1 MDALYQ
7 LNVREDTLTE
17 GEKNFLDE
25 KGYLNLGPL
34 LSKDQVDKINEKL
47 IWLMSHEGD
56 KAGSEL
62 LDSPYIRHPKEA
74 GADRLADLVNKG
86 EIFDVFYTHPRV
98 LAGISHVLGKSIKLS
113 SLNYRAA
120 KPGMGLQKLHVDW
133 HEAVTP
139 GQYKVCNSIWLLDD
153 FSKKNGATRIVP
165 GSHLSGILPQ
175 DVLSNQEAPHPD
187 EVIIEAPAGSVF
199 IFNSHA
205 WHGGTTNQTKKSR
218 RSIHSYFCRFD
229 QPQQV
234 DQSRY
239 IKDETLKR
247 LPPAAVKILGLVD
260 KKV

>member
-1 MDALYQ
+1 MDDASQHELKQ
-7 LNVREDTLTE
+7 E
-17 GEKNFLDE
+17 EKEFLDRN
-25 KGYLNLGPL
+25 GYLNLGRL
-34 LSKDQVDKINEKL
+34 LSDVQVEKINERL
-47 IWLMSHEGD
+47 LFLMNTEGD
-56 KAGSEL
+56 QAGSEL

-86 EIFDVFYTHPRV
+86 EVFDIFYTHPRL
-98 LAGISHVLGKSIKLS
+98 LAGIAHVLGLSIKLS

-133 HEAVTP
+133 QVAVEP

-153 FSKKNGATRIVP
+153 FSKENGATRIVP
-165 GSHLSGILPQ
+165 GTHRSGELPQ
-175 DVLSNQEAPHPD
+175 NVLRDPEASHPD

-205 WHGGTTNQTKKSR
+205 WHGGTTNRTEKSR
-218 RSIHSYFCRFD
+218 RSIHSYFCTSD

-239 IKDETLKR
+239 IKKETLSR
-247 LPPAAVKILGLVD
+247 LSPEAIRILGLQS
-260 KKV
+260 

>member
-1 MDALYQ
+1 MNA
-7 LNVREDTLTE
+7 
-17 GEKNFLDE
+17 
-25 KGYLNLGPL
+25 
-34 LSKDQVDKINEKL
+34 
-47 IWLMSHEGD
+47 EGD

-86 EIFDVFYTHPRV
+86 NVFDIFYTQPRV
-98 LAGISHVLGKSIKLS
+98 LAAIAHVLGRDIKLS

-133 HEAVTP
+133 HEAVSP
-139 GQYKVCNSIWLLDD
+139 GEYKVCISIWLLDD
-153 FSKKNGATRIVP
+153 FTRENGATRIVP
-165 GSHLSGILPQ
+165 GTQRSGLMPQ
-175 DVLSNQEAPHPD
+175 NVLQNPELPHPD

-205 WHGGTTNQTKKSR
+205 WHGGTTNRTQQNR
-218 RSIHSYFCRFD
+218 RSIHSYFCHSD

-239 IKDETLKR
+239 ITAETLNR
-247 LPPAAVKILGLVD
+247 LSPAAVKILGL
-260 KKV
+260 K